1 MKKFNYLKN
10 LDEMMRDFFTNYTSQ
25 TYPLNNIMGETKT
38 ESGVDE
44 NGEWTKTTYQT
55 PDGTYSSVSFIRF
68 TNDSETNVASESNL
82 KTESKKTLTL
92 KKELDS
98 LIKNQDFEK
107 ACEVRDQI
115 KKLETN
121 KSEIEKLRKEL
132 EDSIKNENFEDS
144 IKLRDK
150 IKKLEK

>member
-10 LDEMMRDFFTNYTSQ
+10 LDEVMRDFFSNYTSH
-25 TYPLNNIMGETKT
+25 TYPLNKIMGETKT

-44 NGEWTKTTYQT
+44 NGEWTKTVYET
-55 PDGTYSSVSFIRF
+55 PDGSYSSVSFIRF
-68 TNDSETNVASESNL
+68 GNSEKPVVS
-82 KTESKKTLTL
+82 ESKKVSLL
-92 KKELDS
+92 KKELET
-98 LIKNQDFEK
+98 LINNQDFEK

-115 KKLETN
+115 KKLENN

-132 EDSIKNENFEDS
+132 DESIKNENFEDS

>member
-1 MKKFNYLKN
+1 MSKFNYLKN
-10 LDEMMRDFFTNYTSQ
+10 LDEVMRDFFSNYVSY
-25 TYPLNNIMGETKT
+25 TYPLNKVMGETKT

-44 NGEWTKTTYQT
+44 NGEWTKTVYQT
-55 PDGTYSSVSFIRF
+55 PDGSYSSVSFIRF
-68 TNDSETNVASESNL
+68 GSESN
-82 KTESKKTLTL
+82 TPVVSESKKVSSL
-92 KKELDS
+92 KKELDT